1 MAVDGGTRT
10 ADTTVIPQDSQPAG
24 TRPDTAL
31 ARRRGSGARFA
42 PQAQAIE
49 LAQHRSAG
57 GSLPQRHPSTTIACR
72 LGNVIATGD
81 CGLCGV
87 AQWRPNLYFHWF
99 SPRSE
104 ESMARVTVEDCIEKV
119 PNRFNLVLLAAHRA
133 RAISAGAQIL
143 VDRDNDKNPVVSLR
157 EIADDVVDAEE
168 LRETL
173 IGTLQ
178 RVDERS
184 EAEEEAETLA
194 LLADPTHM
202 QMSELELV
210 RALQS
215 DRDGGQEE
223 RY

>member
-1 MAVDGGTRT
+1 LSAAFDHVRVGERVWLDDGKIGGSVSGNDGDLIELVV
-10 ADTTVIPQDSQPAG
+10 AQVPPAG
-24 TRPDTAL
+24 ARLRAEKGINFPDTELGLGAL
-31 ARRRGSGARFA
+31 
-42 PQAQAIE
+42 
-49 LAQHRSAG
+49 
-57 GSLPQRHPSTTIACR
+57 T
-72 LGNVIATGD
+72 
-81 CGLCGV
+81 
-87 AQWRPNLYFHWF
+87 
-99 SPRSE
+99 
-104 ESMARVTVEDCIEKV
+104 
-119 PNRFNLVLLAAHRA
+119 
-133 RAISAGAQIL
+133 
-143 VDRDNDKNPVVSLR
+143 DKD
-157 EIADDVVDAEE
+157 ADD

-194 LLADPTHM
+194 LLSDPSHM

>member
-1 MAVDGGTRT
+1 MHATLTATFAALHKRGRT
-10 ADTTVIPQDSQPAG
+10 SIFAGSIP
-24 TRPDTAL
+24 
-31 ARRRGSGARFA
+31 
-42 PQAQAIE
+42 
-49 LAQHRSAG
+49 
-57 GSLPQRHPSTTIACR
+57 SLR
-72 LGNVIATGD
+72 D
-81 CGLCGV
+81 
-87 AQWRPNLYFHWF
+87 
-99 SPRSE
+99 
-104 ESMARVTVEDCIEKV
+104 SMARVTVEDCIEKV
-119 PNRFNLVLLAAHRA
+119 PNRFSLVLLSAHRA
-133 RAISAGAQIL
+133 RAVSAGSPIM
-143 VDRDNDKNPVVSLR
+143 VDRDNDKNPVVALR

-168 LRETL
+168 LKETL
-173 IGTLQ
+173 IASLQ

>member
-1 MAVDGGTRT
+1 
-10 ADTTVIPQDSQPAG
+10 
-24 TRPDTAL
+24 
-31 ARRRGSGARFA
+31 
-42 PQAQAIE
+42 
-49 LAQHRSAG
+49 
-57 GSLPQRHPSTTIACR
+57 
-72 LGNVIATGD
+72 
-81 CGLCGV
+81 
-87 AQWRPNLYFHWF
+87 
-99 SPRSE
+99 
-104 ESMARVTVEDCIEKV
+104 MARVTVEDCVEKV
-119 PNRFNLVLLAAHRA
+119 PNRFSLVLLAAHRA
-133 RAISAGAQIL
+133 RAISAGAPLL

-168 LRETL
+168 LRENL

-215 DRDGGQEE
+215 DRDGGQEAPRPIGVLE
-223 RY
+223 DLRVGGQAADQAAVVGGIRHGLTLLCSW

>member
-1 MAVDGGTRT
+1 MGT
-10 ADTTVIPQDSQPAG
+10 PG
-24 TRPDTAL
+24 
-31 ARRRGSGARFA
+31 RFG
-42 PQAQAIE
+42 P
-49 LAQHRSAG
+49 
-57 GSLPQRHPSTTIACR
+57 
-72 LGNVIATGD
+72 V
-81 CGLCGV
+81 CGFGPRVRNLCGV
-87 AQWRPNLYFHWF
+87 AQSGGTLYFAGF
-99 SPRSE
+99 YRRSE
-104 ESMARVTVEDCIEKV
+104 DFMARVTVEDCIEKV
-119 PNRFNLVLLAAHRA
+119 PNRFSLVLLAAHRA
-133 RAISAGAQIL
+133 RAISAGSQIM
-143 VDRDNDKNPVVSLR
+143 VDRDNDKNAVVSLR

-168 LRETL
+168 LRENL

>member
-1 MAVDGGTRT
+1 
-10 ADTTVIPQDSQPAG
+10 
-24 TRPDTAL
+24 
-31 ARRRGSGARFA
+31 
-42 PQAQAIE
+42 
-49 LAQHRSAG
+49 
-57 GSLPQRHPSTTIACR
+57 
-72 LGNVIATGD
+72 
-81 CGLCGV
+81 
-87 AQWRPNLYFHWF
+87 
-99 SPRSE
+99 
-104 ESMARVTVEDCIEKV
+104 MARVTVEDCIEKV
-119 PNRFNLVLLAAHRA
+119 PNRFSLVLLAAHRA
-133 RAISAGAQIL
+133 RAISAGSQIM

-168 LRETL
+168 LRESL

-194 LLADPTHM
+194 LLSDPSHM
-202 QMSELELV
+202 QMSEQELV